1 MSDHARAA
9 RELRLAA
16 QRGEI
21 VARYQPQVDLH
32 DGRLVA
38 LEALSRWRHPERGLL
53 GPNTFIPAAE
63 ASGSVHMI
71 GDVMLEAACRYGAD
85 LARSGRRIEIA
96 VNVAAGQLADDG
108 FAENVAERLARS
120 GMPGH
125 LLTVELTE
133 TRPTPAAA
141 PGALARVRRIGVGVS
156 IDDVRSV
163 AEAETRM
170 RELPV
175 TELKVDRSV
184 IGRLPQDREVAAA
197 LVRYAREFGLRIV
210 AEGVET
216 WPQLIAV
223 RELGFDRAQ
232 GFLLGRPVPPERI
245 TASLTRAGSVHGPS
259 SQSTS

>member
-1 MSDHARAA
+1 M
-9 RELRLAA
+9 
-16 QRGEI
+16 
-21 VARYQPQVDLH
+21 
-32 DGRLVA
+32 
-38 LEALSRWRHPERGLL
+38 
-53 GPNTFIPAAE
+53 
-63 ASGSVHMI
+63 
-71 GDVMLEAACRYGAD
+71 
-85 LARSGRRIEIA
+85 
-96 VNVAAGQLADDG
+96 
-108 FAENVAERLARS
+108 
-120 GMPGH
+120 
-125 LLTVELTE
+125 
-133 TRPTPAAA
+133 
-141 PGALARVRRIGVGVS
+141 
-156 IDDVRSV
+156 